1 MGIDYA
7 KPPKLC
13 YLKSE
18 YMDQNAQGAIN
29 NDFDSVSMPPLLP
42 NPRPDSSKCPRK
54 RHGLLIALV

>member
-18 YMDQNAQGAIN
+18 YMDQNAQGAVN

-42 NPRPDSSKCPRK
+42 NPRPDSSKCPR
-54 RHGLLIALV
+54 